1 MPRGGGYGLPGR
13 EWQERVKKL
22 PKQFPMTHM
31 KACALGIIRK
41 LRLRFRLRRKTEAGG
56 VRALVRT
63 ESFDE
68 EAQLQ
73 LR

>member
-1 MPRGGGYGLPGR
+1 MPGR
-13 EWQERVKKL
+13 EWQEERVKKL

-41 LRLRFRLRRKTEAGG
+41 LSFSLRFRLRRKTAAEG

-68 EAQLQ
+68 EA
-73 LR
+73 